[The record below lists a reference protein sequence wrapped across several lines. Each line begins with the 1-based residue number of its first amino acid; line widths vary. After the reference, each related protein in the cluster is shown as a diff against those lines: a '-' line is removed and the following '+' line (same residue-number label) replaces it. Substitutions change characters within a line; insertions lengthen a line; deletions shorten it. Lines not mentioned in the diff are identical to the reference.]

1 MASKNSKNKSQSKK
15 VSDVSDS
22 VIDEIMDMEPKKK
35 EKTEAPVVEVETLV
49 VEEKTE
55 EAAPIEETTP
65 TEAVEENLEEK
76 TETITPDVTVT
87 ETVLSAPVADVEGDA
102 ELVVPTVENGPVPP
116 VENPDD
122 FFKDNEKKPAEE
134 PVKEE
139 PVAEAK
145 EENTTAPKPS
155 RRRRTTREVYG
166 YDVSGYNY
174 DL

>member
-1 MASKNSKNKSQSKK
+1 MAAKNSKNKSQSKK

-22 VIDEIMDMEPKKK
+22 VIDEIMGMEAKKK
-35 EKTEAPVVEVETLV
+35 EKTEASVAEVEVPVIEEK
-49 VEEKTE
+49 VEEVAPVE
-55 EAAPIEETTP
+55 EAAS

-76 TETITPDVTVT
+76 TETVTPDVTVT
-87 ETVLSAPVADVEGDA
+87 ETVLSAPVADVE
-102 ELVVPTVENGPVPP
+102 ESMKLVVPTVENGPLPP

-122 FFKDNEKKPAEE
+122 FFKDDEKKPAEE

-139 PVAEAK
+139 SVAETK
-145 EENTTAPKPS
+145 EENTAAPKPA